1 MFRRRK
7 YEKVNDRLRRMG
19 EKKRKFKINK
29 IKAKAASRAKGK
41 ESGKP
46 NKR

>member
-1 MFRRRK
+1 MFSKRK

-29 IKAKAASRAKGK
+29 QKFKAASRAKGK
-41 ESGKP
+41 EAGKR
-46 NKR
+46 KR